1 MPQRV
6 RRCCWCAILRFV
18 ASMCG
23 EESVREGERH
33 ALLSVLPATPAAT
46 CGSAPPIRL
55 DVMAVLPLLLVAL
68 LPLLLVA
75 RRQELGRSADVL
87 TLAVR
92 ATPRVQLGAR
102 QSPRLLKPRT
112 RGAVLAVAPG
122 DTKALRIRTLDVV

>member
-1 MPQRV
+1 M
-6 RRCCWCAILRFV
+6 
-18 ASMCG
+18 
-23 EESVREGERH
+23 
-33 ALLSVLPATPAAT
+33 
-46 CGSAPPIRL
+46 RL

-92 ATPRVQLGAR
+92 AAPRVQLGAR
-102 QSPRLLKPRT
+102 QSPPLLNPQT

-122 DTKALRIRTLDVV
+122 DTKALQIINCYVF

>member
-1 MPQRV
+1 
-6 RRCCWCAILRFV
+6 
-18 ASMCG
+18 
-23 EESVREGERH
+23 
-33 ALLSVLPATPAAT
+33 
-46 CGSAPPIRL
+46 
-55 DVMAVLPLLLVAL
+55 MAVLPLLLVALLPLLLVALLPVLLVAL

-102 QSPRLLKPRT
+102 QSPPLLNPRT

-122 DTKALRIRTLDVV
+122 DTKSLRIITLDVF